1 MLPASSCEFENFTTM
16 RRRSF
21 AEEET
26 SRLAVWARRIALFS
40 LAATFIAVIIV
51 RSGALDIVPA
61 LSTLAGALVLA
72 CVAILLALGA
82 GISIWREGVAGGR
95 QAVTALLIGFALIA
109 YPLYLGIKARNLPAI
124 YDITTDP
131 IDPPQ
136 FDAIA
141 RLRPRDANPVTYAGL
156 YAAEQQHNAYS
167 DIEPDDTNSSAQEAY
182 DAAMKVIT
190 KRKWRVVDARAPQAA
205 PPGPAARNVSVP
217 GAPVRDGT
225 IEAVARTPILGFRDD
240 VVVRIRSTVDGA
252 RIDVRSASRYGRND
266 LGTNAAR
273 VRNLLDDIDTV
284 LATPQPQK
292 KQAPSPPPQAG
303 KGASAKR

>member
-1 MLPASSCEFENFTTM
+1 MLM
-16 RRRSF
+16 RRHSF
-21 AEEET
+21 TEVET
-26 SRLAVWARRIALFS
+26 SGLAIWARRIAFFS
-40 LAATFIAVIIV
+40 LAATLIAIIIV

-82 GISIWREGVAGGR
+82 GISIWRSGAAGGR
-95 QAVTALLIGFALIA
+95 QAATALLIGLALIA
-109 YPLYLGIKARNLPAI
+109 YPLYLGVKARHLPAI

-167 DIEPDDTNSSAQEAY
+167 DIEPDDTNSSPQEAY

-190 KRKWRVVDARAPQAA
+190 KRKWRVVDARPPQA
-205 PPGPAARNVSVP
+205 PPAGPTPRNAAVVQP
-217 GAPVRDGT
+217 PLTARDGI

-240 VVVRIRSTVDGA
+240 VVVRIRATADGA

-266 LGTNAAR
+266 LGSNAAR
-273 VRNLLDDIDTV
+273 VRALIDDIDTV
-284 LATPQPQK
+284 LAAPQK
-292 KQAPSPPPQAG
+292 KQAPAPPPPPQAG